1 MKRIDIIKMAMLPA
15 LLVTVATLSPVR
27 AQESAQGESE
37 RIPLPFMTVS
47 RQLALGNAVVI
58 KGEDLEK
65 YSSTDIRNALTAI
78 APGVEVTEKY
88 GGPGV
93 TPLEHIGQ
101 YGASARTT
109 VTSRGRAM
117 MYMVDDIPVHID
129 ETPLDPHQIESI
141 TIVRDVLDKTIYGAT
156 AAEGIVYIRTKRGTE
171 SDGWLTVDVEGG
183 VNVTDRMPEYVSGSD
198 YARLNNIART
208 NSGMP
213 ALYTA
218 ADVLMYQKND
228 AYSLTHPSVNFKDMI
243 LKNVMH
249 YSRASISSG
258 GGNSN
263 MRYYAYLG
271 YAGEDDMYRIGP
283 AADYNRVNINA
294 NLDINLHKYVKA
306 RFGIISTLG
315 VRRSANYG

>member
-1 MKRIDIIKMAMLPA
+1 
-15 LLVTVATLSPVR
+15 
-27 AQESAQGESE
+27 
-37 RIPLPFMTVS
+37 
-47 RQLALGNAVVI
+47 
-58 KGEDLEK
+58 
-65 YSSTDIRNALTAI
+65 
-78 APGVEVTEKY
+78 
-88 GGPGV
+88 
-93 TPLEHIGQ
+93 
-101 YGASARTT
+101 
-109 VTSRGRAM
+109 M

-249 YSRASISSG
+249 YSKAGISSG

-315 VRRSANYG
+315 VRRSANYGYDADYSSEDASANSTLGVTEFPSVINHVNTIPAISFPIYASNDPALESPWYAVSTLYTQNPVANIL